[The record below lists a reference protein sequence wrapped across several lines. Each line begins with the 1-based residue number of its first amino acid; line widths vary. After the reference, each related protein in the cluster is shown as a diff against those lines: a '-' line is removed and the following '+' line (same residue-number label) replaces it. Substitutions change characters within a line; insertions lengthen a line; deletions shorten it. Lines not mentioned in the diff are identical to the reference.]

1 MKRHPVFTLAALL
14 AAACSSGPKPEPV
27 AEGPDGTVFHRMTVE
42 RLPELN
48 APRGYHQTLLL
59 GDELTVIGGHTD
71 AFKPIGTAEYLQN
84 GIWHEVPLHY
94 PHDGGFTA
102 PLPDGTV
109 MVGGGSA
116 EPFGIGQTWGVEV
129 YDPASHACRLIGIM
143 DRKRAYAS
151 ALPLPDGR
159 VVIAGNWYADDAIEI
174 WDPVQGFAFAKEVS
188 VDRQQ
193 PLILPTGPDDAIIFS
208 AKDVYGNPAGA
219 LVDRLSGEAYEDP
232 VLAQWS
238 FMEKAW
244 YADVDGKIGE
254 YTYLLSAF
262 RRSDGEPGVLKVAG
276 GVFSPLE
283 LESPIPRL
291 GIDGRAITWS
301 GKLQADRSRRQAW
314 IRGDDALGRIYFACI
329 GYDAAFEGDPASV
342 TLFYAEHPDGDPFP
356 LGEMLVL
363 SLGRLALAG
372 GAQPDPPEGDQIRAY
387 NYNMSCEA
395 FIFHSEPLQKARWP
409 WWAVLLVALVP
420 IVMIVL
426 TVFLLG
432 RRRRRGEESAS
443 EEGIKLSRNLM
454 EQMSALIE
462 KEELFRRKNLRI
474 TDVASELA
482 TNKTYVSALL
492 NNLSGET
499 FTSLITRLR
508 VEYSQKLMHE
518 HPDML
523 LDDVA
528 DESGFSSRTTF
539 FRSFKALTGMTPQ
552 EWKKGNATD

>member
-1 MKRHPVFTLAALL
+1 MKRHLVFTLAALL
-14 AAACSSGPKPEPV
+14 AAACSPGSQPEPV
-27 AEGPDGTVFHRMTVE
+27 AEGPDGAVFHRMTVE

-48 APRGYHQTLLL
+48 APRGFHQTLLL

-159 VVIAGNWYADDAIEI
+159 VVIAGNWYADDAVEI
-174 WDPVQGFAFAKEVS
+174 WDTARGFSFFKEVNMG
-188 VDRQQ
+188 RQQ
-193 PLILPTGPDDAIIFS
+193 PLILPTGSDDAILFS
-208 AKDVYGNPAGA
+208 AKDARGNPAGA
-219 LVDRLSGEAYEDP
+219 LVDRLSGDAYEDP

-238 FMEKAW
+238 FMENAW
-244 YADVDGKIGE
+244 YADLDGKIGE
-254 YTYLLSAF
+254 YTYLLFAF
-262 RRSDGEPGVLKVAG
+262 RRSDGEPGVLKVSG

-283 LESPIPRL
+283 LEGSIPRKGL
-291 GIDGRAITWS
+291 DGRAISWT

-314 IRGDDALGRIYFACI
+314 IRGDDAAGRIYFACI
-329 GYDAAFEGDPASV
+329 GYDATFEGGPAPV

-356 LGEMLVL
+356 LGETLVL

-432 RRRRRGEESAS
+432 RRRTPGEESAS
-443 EEGIKLSRNLM
+443 EEGIQISRNLM

-462 KEELFRRKNLRI
+462 EQQLFRRKNLRI

-499 FTSLITRLR
+499 FTALITRLR
-508 VEYSQKLMHE
+508 VEYAQRLMRE
-518 HPDML
+518 HPDLL

-528 DESGFSSRTTF
+528 DQSGFSSRTTF
-539 FRSFKALTGMTPQ
+539 FRSFKAIAGTTPY
-552 EWKKGNATD
+552 EWKKSL

>member
-1 MKRHPVFTLAALL
+1 M
-14 AAACSSGPKPEPV
+14 
-27 AEGPDGTVFHRMTVE
+27 AEGLDGAVFHRMTVE

-48 APRGYHQTLLL
+48 EPRGYHQTLLL

-129 YDPASHACRLIGIM
+129 YDPATHSCRMLGIM

-159 VVIAGNWYADDAIEI
+159 VLIAGNWYADDAVEI
-174 WDPVQGFAFAKEVS
+174 WDTARGFSFFKEVNMG
-188 VDRQQ
+188 RQQ
-193 PLILPTGPDDAIIFS
+193 PLILPTGPDDAILFS
-208 AKDVYGNPAGA
+208 AKDARGNPAGA
-219 LVDRLSGEAYEDP
+219 LVDRLSGDAYEEP

-238 FMEKAW
+238 FMENAW
-244 YADVDGKIGE
+244 YADLDGKIGE
-254 YTYLLSAF
+254 YTYLLFAF
-262 RRSDGEPGVLKVAG
+262 RRSDGEPGVLKVSG

-356 LGEMLVL
+356 LGETLVL

-443 EEGIKLSRNLM
+443 EEGIKRSRNLM

-508 VEYSQKLMHE
+508 VEYSQKLMRE

>member
-1 MKRHPVFTLAALL
+1 MKRHLVFTLAALL
-14 AAACSSGPKPEPV
+14 AAACSPGSQPEPM
-27 AEGPDGTVFHRMTVE
+27 AEGPDGAVFHRMTVE

-159 VVIAGNWYADDAIEI
+159 AVIAGNWYADDAIEI

-219 LVDRLSGEAYEDP
+219 LVDRLSGNAYEEP

-238 FMEKAW
+238 FMENAW

-356 LGEMLVL
+356 LGETLVL

-395 FIFHSEPLQKARWP
+395 FIFHSEPAKKAGFP
-409 WWAVLLVALVP
+409 WGWVIGAGLLLLAL
-420 IVMIVL
+420 L
-426 TVFLLG
+426 ALLANLHH
-432 RRRRRGEESAS
+432 RRKAAPQAPEPTESDA
-443 EEGIKLSRNLM
+443 GIRKDLM
-454 EQMSALIE
+454 EQMSSLIE
-462 KEELFRRKNLRI
+462 DQQLFRRKNLRI
-474 TDVASELA
+474 TDVADELA

-492 NNLSGET
+492 NNLSGEK
-499 FTSLITRLR
+499 FTSMITRLR
-508 VEYSQKLMHE
+508 VEYAQKLMRE
-518 HPDML
+518 HPNML

-528 DESGFSSRTTF
+528 DEAGFSSRTTF
-539 FRSFKALTGMTPQ
+539 FRSFKTLTGMTPQ
-552 EWKKGNATD
+552 EWRKSLE

>member
-1 MKRHPVFTLAALL
+1 MKRHLVFTLAALL
-14 AAACSSGPKPEPV
+14 AAACSPGSQPEPV
-27 AEGPDGTVFHRMTVE
+27 AEGPDGAVFHRMTVE

-48 APRGYHQTLLL
+48 APRGFHQTLLL

-159 VVIAGNWYADDAIEI
+159 VVIAGNWYADDAVEI
-174 WDPVQGFAFAKEVS
+174 WDTARGFSFFKEVNMG
-188 VDRQQ
+188 RQQ
-193 PLILPTGPDDAIIFS
+193 PLILPTGSDDAILFS
-208 AKDVYGNPAGA
+208 AKDARGNPAGA
-219 LVDRLSGEAYEDP
+219 LVDRLSGDAYEDP

-238 FMEKAW
+238 FMENAW
-244 YADVDGKIGE
+244 YADLDGKIGE
-254 YTYLLSAF
+254 YTYLLFAF
-262 RRSDGEPGVLKVAG
+262 RRSDGEPGVLKVSG

-283 LESPIPRL
+283 LEGSIPRKGL
-291 GIDGRAITWS
+291 DGRAISWT

-314 IRGDDALGRIYFACI
+314 IRGDDAAGRIYFACI
-329 GYDAAFEGDPASV
+329 GYDATFEGGSAPV

-356 LGEMLVL
+356 LGETLVL

-432 RRRRRGEESAS
+432 RRRTPGEESAS
-443 EEGIKLSRNLM
+443 EEGIQISRNLM

-462 KEELFRRKNLRI
+462 EQQLFRRKNLRI

-499 FTSLITRLR
+499 FTALITRLR
-508 VEYSQKLMHE
+508 VEYAQRLMRE
-518 HPDML
+518 HPDLL

-528 DESGFSSRTTF
+528 DQSGFSSRTTF
-539 FRSFKALTGMTPQ
+539 FRSFKAIAGTTPY
-552 EWKKGNATD
+552 EWKKSL

>member
-1 MKRHPVFTLAALL
+1 MKRHLVFTLAALL
-14 AAACSSGPKPEPV
+14 AAACSPGSQPEPM

-71 AFKPIGTAEYLQN
+71 AFKPIGTLEYLQN
-84 GIWHEVPLHY
+84 GVWHEVPLHY
-94 PHDGGFTA
+94 PHDGGFVT
-102 PLPDGTV
+102 PLLDGKV

-129 YDPASHACRLIGIM
+129 YNPSSHSSSLIGIM

-159 VVIAGNWYADDAIEI
+159 VLIAGNWYADDAVEI
-174 WDPVQGFAFAKEVS
+174 WDTARGFSFFKEVNMG
-188 VDRQQ
+188 RQQ
-193 PLILPTGPDDAIIFS
+193 PLILPTGSDDAILFS
-208 AKDVYGNPAGA
+208 AKDARGNPAGA
-219 LVDRLSGEAYEDP
+219 LVDRLSGDAYEEP

-238 FMEKAW
+238 FMENAW
-244 YADVDGKIGE
+244 YADLDGKIGE

-262 RRSDGEPGVLKVAG
+262 RRSDGEPGVLKVSG

-283 LESPIPRL
+283 LEGSIPRKGL
-291 GIDGRAITWS
+291 DGRAISWA

-314 IRGDDALGRIYFACI
+314 IRGDDAAGRIYFACI
-329 GYDAAFEGDPASV
+329 GYDATFEGGPASV

-356 LGEMLVL
+356 LGETLVL

-409 WWAVLLVALVP
+409 WWAVLLVALVL

-474 TDVASELA
+474 TDVASELG

-508 VEYSQKLMHE
+508 VEYSQKLMRE

-528 DESGFSSRTTF
+528 DQSGFSSRTTF
-539 FRSFKALTGMTPQ
+539 FRSFRAIAGTTPY
-552 EWKKGNATD
+552 EWKKSL